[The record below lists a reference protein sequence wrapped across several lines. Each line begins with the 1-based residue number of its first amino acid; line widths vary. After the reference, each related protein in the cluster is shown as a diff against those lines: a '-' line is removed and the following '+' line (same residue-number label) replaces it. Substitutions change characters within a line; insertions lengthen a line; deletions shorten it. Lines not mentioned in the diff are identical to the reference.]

1 MSEPGPIGSDFHR
14 IRGRRRENAAKK
26 KTKIFRV
33 DPCGDAAG
41 VGSFLQ
47 PDGAEPGSGSRGS
60 GGASGPENGV
70 EEILSRFPE
79 EKLTEVFRDGDGEV
93 QSVEVQISAVN
104 RMKTEIT
111 ERILRNLQEAGKAE
125 LLIPIGSLMRSGILS
140 GRGPTLRCRF
150 LPEGSVSARISTR
163 FEACGVNQTRHQL
176 LLSLEV
182 QCCAILGR
190 QQVEVTEPGEYV
202 LAETVLVGRVPE
214 SYTQVITEEREVIRD
229 LND

>member
-1 MSEPGPIGSDFHR
+1 M
-14 IRGRRRENAAKK
+14 RRRRRRKFFGWILAGMLLASVLFYSRMERNLAPAA
-26 KTKIFRV
+26 
-33 DPCGDAAG
+33 AA
-41 VGSFLQ
+41 L
-47 PDGAEPGSGSRGS
+47 AEHQARRT
-60 GGASGPENGV
+60 ATAAMIEGV

-111 ERILRNLQEAGKAE
+111 ERILRNLQEAGKGE

-140 GRGPTLRCRF
+140 GRGPTLRYRF

-190 QQVEVTEPGEYV
+190 QQVEVTELGEYV

-229 LND
+229 LNDYRTEK